1 MAIKHLDEQLIA
13 AKMLIESAAK
23 MSRVLDTFACWLLAG
38 SAALLALLLAHR
50 VLPPETVRRSVG
62 WLFVV
67 AAFGTVVQKYLATI
81 IAGVAEGFRIGR
93 QAFEEHRARRSIEL
107 DVTALNG
114 YMLDALYPLQRWL
127 IRPFVD
133 KAAQG
138 DLVAGAQLA
147 LVLGQIQGYIV
158 FVDSL
163 LILYVLA
170 AAVLATA

>member
-1 MAIKHLDEQLIA
+1 LVA

-23 MSRVLDTFACWLLAG
+23 MSRVLDTFAGWLLAG
-38 SAALLALLLAHR
+38 SAALLGFLLAHQ
-50 VLPPETVRRSVG
+50 VVSLETVRRSVG

-67 AAFGTVVQKYLATI
+67 AAFGTVVQKYLAMI
-81 IAGVAEGFRIGR
+81 IAGVAEGFRIGC
-93 QAFEEHRARRSIEL
+93 QAVEEHRARRSIEL

-114 YMLDALYPLQRWL
+114 YMLDALYPLQRWF

-138 DLVAGAQLA
+138 ELVSGGQLA
-147 LVLGQIQGYIV
+147 LVLGQIQGYVV

-170 AAVLATA
+170 VVVLATA

>member
-23 MSRVLDTFACWLLAG
+23 MSSVLDTFAGWLLAG
-38 SAALLALLLAHR
+38 SAALLGFLLAHQ
-50 VLPPETVRRSVG
+50 VVSPESVRRGVG
-62 WLFVV
+62 WLFVG
-67 AAFGTVVQKYLATI
+67 ATFGTVAQKYLAMI
-81 IAGVAEGFRIGR
+81 IAGIAEGFRIGR
-93 QAFEEHRARRSIEL
+93 QAFEEHRARRSIDL

-147 LVLGQIQGYIV
+147 LVLGQIQSYIV
-158 FVDSL
+158 LIDSL
-163 LILYVLA
+163 LILYLAIAVLA
-170 AAVLATA
+170 AV